1 MLPAPRAALVLTVLL
16 LAAGCTE
23 EEPRPV
29 PGPPQESR
37 TLDQMAEAVGGDVL
51 TALRR
56 GYYPATSTD
65 IAFVPEPYNVVVRWS
80 GVGLGTDDADPSTT
94 HPTPWSY
101 HQRVPIVLYGPGHIT
116 PGPPSD
122 RSVDVT
128 DLAPSFGWLLGKTTR
143 FGHPLHYFDPA
154 GLPLREALP
163 PAPPEPQPAPLTTR
177 PRAVVLVAYDGG
189 GWNLLERWPDA
200 WPELRRLMDEGTVFT
215 NATIGSAPA
224 VTSAIHANM
233 GTGRYP
239 SSHGMA
245 EITGR
250 LPDGSVG
257 DLFFEHDADPQLLL
271 DTTLADQW
279 DLDTNNEAW
288 VGMIG
293 YESWHLGMMSHGAQP
308 TGADRDVAVL
318 WNPDEGVG
326 EFFANEELYEVPDYL
341 PGEDDL
347 RARLDE
353 QDAEDGKLDGMW
365 NEYDL
370 QDPKVIPATPAF
382 VIHQGQ
388 ALLEMM
394 RREPFG
400 DDDVTDL
407 LFVELKPTDFGGHLW
422 NMVAPEEE
430 EVLRAQDQLLGE
442 IVDTLDREVGKGE
455 WVLAYTADH
464 GQTPLPE
471 TTGGLRIHPDVLGQ
485 DVDAYFGREI
495 VQKVTPS
502 GLFLDRGAMDV
513 AGITLED
520 VARFVGEYRYGDGL
534 PKDADR
540 SKISDEELD
549 RLVFAGAFPGDYLG
563 ALTDAQVG
571 AAGPGEYP
579 EGDLTSPASVPFP

>member
-1 MLPAPRAALVLTVLL
+1 MLPGRRAALALTTFL
-16 LAAGCTE
+16 LAGGCTE
-23 EEPRPV
+23 GEPPLV
-29 PGPPQESR
+29 PGPPAGSR

-51 TALRR
+51 EVLRR
-56 GYYPATSTD
+56 GYYAATSTD

-94 HPTPWSY
+94 HPTPWGY
-101 HQRVPIVLYGPGHIT
+101 HQRVPIVLYGPGHI
-116 PGPPSD
+116 PGGNSTSAPP
-122 RSVDVT
+122 VDVT
-128 DLAPSFGWLLGKTTR
+128 QIPPTIANLVGMGSHPEWGKPILATTPR
-143 FGHPLHYFDPA
+143 
-154 GLPLREALP
+154 RI
-163 PAPPEPQPAPLTTR
+163 
-177 PRAVVLVAYDGG
+177 PRAIVVVAYDGG
-189 GWNLLERWPDA
+189 GWNLLKQWPDA
-200 WPELRRLMDEGTVFT
+200 WPELERMMHEGFVHV

-233 GTGRYP
+233 GTGVYP
-239 SSHGMA
+239 SVHGMA

-250 LPDGSVG
+250 RPDGSVG
-257 DLFFEHDADPQLLL
+257 DLFFEHAADPQLLL
-271 DTTLADQW
+271 EPTFADEW
-279 DLDTNNEAW
+279 DLENDNEPW

-293 YESWHLGMMSHGAQP
+293 YESWHLGMMSHGAQWP
-308 TGADRDVAVL
+308 GGDRDVAVL
-318 WNPDEGVG
+318 WNPDEGIG

-341 PGEDDL
+341 PDEDDL

-365 NEYDL
+365 NGYDL

-394 RREPFG
+394 RREPIG
-400 DDDVTDL
+400 QDEITDL

-422 NMVAPEEE
+422 NMVSPEEE
-430 EVLRAQDQLLGE
+430 EVLRMQDRLLGQ

-455 WVLAYTADH
+455 WVLAVTADH

-471 TTGGLRIHPDVLGQ
+471 TTGGLRIHPDVLGG
-485 DVDAYFGREI
+485 DVNAYFGRKI

-502 GLFLDRGAMDV
+502 GLFLDRGLMQV

-540 SKISDEELD
+540 SKIPEQDL
-549 RLVFAGAFPGDYLG
+549 RRRVFAGAFPGDYLA
-563 ALTDAQVG
+563 ALTDGAIR
-571 AAGPGEYP
+571 AAGPGAFP
-579 EGDLTSPASVPFP
+579 EGDLTSPLVAVLPKPLTVAPRSR

>member
-1 MLPAPRAALVLTVLL
+1 MLPTRRAVLALTALVLAT
-16 LAAGCTE
+16 GCTE
-23 EEPRPV
+23 EGPPPV
-29 PGPPQESR
+29 PGPPQGSR
-37 TLDQMAEAVGGDVL
+37 TLDQMAEAVGADVL
-51 TALRR
+51 EALHA

-101 HQRVPIVLYGPGHIT
+101 HQRVPLVLHGARHIREGVVVER
-116 PGPPSD
+116 PA
-122 RSVDVT
+122 
-128 DLAPSFGWLLGKTTR
+128 DLT
-143 FGHPLHYFDPA
+143 
-154 GLPLREALP
+154 GLAATFEALTRGSGEAFDSGP
-163 PAPPEPQPAPLTTR
+163 LDQEYPANGPLLEALTGDGPS
-177 PRAVVLVAYDGG
+177 PRAIVLVAYDGG

-200 WPELRRLMDEGTVFT
+200 WPELRRLMEEGTVFS

-233 GTGRYP
+233 GTGLP
-239 SSHGMA
+239 PAAHGMA

-250 LPDGSVG
+250 RPDGSVG
-257 DLFFEHDADPQLLL
+257 DLFFEHEADPQLLL
-271 DTTLADQW
+271 EPTFGDEW
-279 DLDTNNEAW
+279 DLENDNEPW

-293 YESWHLGMMSHGAQP
+293 YESWHLGMMSHGAQWP
-308 TGADRDVAVL
+308 GGDRDVAVL
-318 WNPDEGVG
+318 WNPDEGIG
-326 EFFANEELYEVPDYL
+326 EFFANEDLYEVPDYL
-341 PGEDDL
+341 PDEDDL

-353 QDAEDGKLDGMW
+353 QDAEDGELDGMW

-394 RREPFG
+394 RQEPFG
-400 DDDVTDL
+400 DDEVTDL

-422 NMVAPEEE
+422 NMVSPEEE
-430 EVLRAQDQLLGE
+430 VVLRAQDELLGQ
-442 IVDTLDREVGKGE
+442 IVDTLDREVGEGE
-455 WVLAYTADH
+455 WVLGFTADH

-471 TTGGLRIHPDVLGQ
+471 TTGGLRIHPDVLGSEI
-485 DVDAYFGREI
+485 DAYFGRKI

-502 GLFLDRGAMDV
+502 GLFLDRGLMDV

-540 SKISDEELD
+540 SRIPEEELQ
-549 RLVFAGAFPGDYLG
+549 RRVFAGAFPGDYLEG
-563 ALTDAQVG
+563 LTGEQVR
-571 AAGPGEYP
+571 AAGLGDYP
-579 EGDLTSPASVPFP
+579 EGDLRSLVPVPFP

>member
-1 MLPAPRAALVLTVLL
+1 MPPARRAAFVLMGLL
-16 LAAGCTE
+16 LSAGCTE
-23 EEPRPV
+23 NPPPV
-29 PGPPQESR
+29 PGPPQGSR
-37 TLDQMAEAVGGDVL
+37 TLDQMAQTVGGDVL
-51 TALRR
+51 EVLRR

-80 GVGLGTDDADPSTT
+80 GVGLGTEDADPSTT

-101 HQRVPIVLYGPGHIT
+101 HQRVPIVLYGPGHIQGGNST
-116 PGPPSD
+116 SAPP
-122 RSVDVT
+122 VDVT
-128 DLAPSFGWLLGKTTR
+128 QIPPTVTNLMGMGSRPEWGNPIVTR
-143 FGHPLHYFDPA
+143 TA
-154 GLPLREALP
+154 REA
-163 PAPPEPQPAPLTTR
+163 
-177 PRAVVLVAYDGG
+177 PRAVVVVAYDGG
-189 GWNLLERWPDA
+189 GWNLLKQWPDA
-200 WPELRRLMDEGTVFT
+200 WPELLQMMHEGFAHT

-233 GTGRYP
+233 GTGVYP
-239 SSHGMA
+239 SVHGMA

-250 LPDGSVG
+250 RPDGSVG

-271 DTTLADQW
+271 EPTFADEW
-279 DLDTNNEAW
+279 DLENDNEAW

-293 YESWHLGMMSHGAQP
+293 YESWHLGMMSHGAQWP
-308 TGADRDVAVL
+308 GGDRDVAVL
-318 WNPDEGVG
+318 WNPDVGIG
-326 EFFANEELYEVPDYL
+326 EFFANEQLYDVPDYL
-341 PGEDDL
+341 PDEDDL

-400 DDDVTDL
+400 DDEITDL

-430 EVLRAQDQLLGE
+430 EVLRMQDRLLGE

-455 WVLAYTADH
+455 WVLAVTADH

-471 TTGGLRIHPDVLGQ
+471 TTGGLRIHPDVLGG
-485 DVDAYFGREI
+485 DVNAYFGRKI

-502 GLFLDRGAMDV
+502 GLFLDRGAMEV
-513 AGITLED
+513 ADITLED

-540 SKISDEELD
+540 SKIPPEDLD
-549 RLVFAGAFPGDYLG
+549 RRVFAGAFPGTYLG
-563 ALTDAQVG
+563 ALTDAQII
-571 AAGPGEYP
+571 ASGPGEFP
-579 EGDLTSPASVPFP
+579 EGDLTSPLVAYLPKPVTVAPPLR

>member
-1 MLPAPRAALVLTVLL
+1 MLPVRRAALALTALL
-16 LAAGCTE
+16 LAAGCTDG
-23 EEPRPV
+23 EPQV
-29 PGPPQESR
+29 PGAPEGSR
-37 TLDQMAEAVGGDVL
+37 TLDEMAAAVGGDVL
-51 TALRR
+51 AALQR

-101 HQRVPIVLYGPGHIT
+101 HQRVPLLFYPTTPIEEGHEGYQI
-116 PGPPSD
+116 S
-122 RSVDVT
+122 DVT
-128 DLAPSFGWLLGKTTR
+128 AVARAYAEMLGLKGFGEW
-143 FGHPLHYFDPA
+143 FASDPPRPQ
-154 GLPLREALP
+154 PLRAI
-163 PAPPEPQPAPLTTR
+163 
-177 PRAVVLVAYDGG
+177 VVVVYDGG
-189 GWNLLERWPDA
+189 GWNLLEQWPDA
-200 WPELRRLMDEGTVFT
+200 WPELKRLMEDGLLFE

-233 GTGRYP
+233 GTGVYP
-239 SSHGMA
+239 SVHGMA

-250 LPDGSVG
+250 RPDGSVG
-257 DLFFEHDADPQLLL
+257 DLFFEHEADPRLLL
-271 DTTLADQW
+271 SPTFADKW
-279 DLDTNNEAW
+279 DLENDNEPW
-288 VGMIG
+288 VGMLG
-293 YESWHLGMMSHGAQP
+293 YESWHLGMMSHGAQWP
-308 TGADRDVAVL
+308 GGDRDVAVL
-318 WNPDEGVG
+318 WNPDEGIG
-326 EFFANEELYEVPDYL
+326 EFFVNEEFYELPDYL
-341 PGEDDL
+341 PDEDDL

-365 NEYDL
+365 KEYDL

-400 DDDVTDL
+400 DDDITDL

-430 EVLRAQDQLLGE
+430 EVLRMQDRLLGE
-442 IVDTLDREVGKGE
+442 IVDTLDREVGKGG
-455 WVLAYTADH
+455 WVLAFTADH

-471 TTGGLRIHPDVLGQ
+471 TTGGLRIHPDVLGS
-485 DVDAYFGREI
+485 DVNAYFGRKI

-502 GLFLDRGAMDV
+502 GLFLDRELMDV

-540 SKISDEELD
+540 SQIPEEDLE
-549 RLVFAGAFPGDYLG
+549 RRVFAGAFPGDYL
-563 ALTDAQVG
+563 AELTIDAII
-571 AAGPGEYP
+571 AAGPGDYP
-579 EGDLTSPASVPFP
+579 EGDLSSPVPVPFP